1 MRRLIRAD
9 LRRILA
15 KPGFYICPL
24 ILFALFV
31 YGLFQSPIEYDSY
44 YDSLEIQLNY
54 LYPFLVLLPIFTCVY
69 GDELKS
75 GTMVTAIGR
84 GLSRTKVILAKFID
98 TLVLSL
104 TFCLFFLLMDQ
115 ITFDRFS
122 VVLTKVQILR
132 VLSAYLA
139 CWLKIQGF
147 CAFAAIFVY
156 LTWNSSVGVI
166 AGLIGPGAFSGFTRI
181 FQVLW
186 TAAGCALLLAGG
198 YLAGRGRRMEG
209 RQKTGSARAQDEEI
223 QQTFLVDQ
231 ARIWHILQGTL
242 LGADHSLETAREL
255 FAGAASE
262 GSRDAS
268 GSLKKTDLQFFC
280 DLLENAYALRRQ
292 LPQDAAIAEQVE
304 SIRYYLHERGI
315 ETVDYSR
322 QDGKR
327 FELLPGDDEAVT
339 IRPAF
344 LQDSVVVMRGIASGH

>member
-1 MRRLIRAD
+1 MEQRKKDEEQSLAAFLEQDKDMVMAQLSADRTQENAVRVLEKETDRLMYRAGAFD
-9 LRRILA
+9 ARKAPAAQGMLQ
-15 KPGFYICPL
+15 
-24 ILFALFV
+24 V
-31 YGLFQSPIEYDSY
+31 
-44 YDSLEIQLNY
+44 
-54 LYPFLVLLPIFTCVY
+54 
-69 GDELKS
+69 LKS
-75 GTMVTAIGR
+75 ALPLTAAV
-84 GLSRTKVILAKFID
+84 SEAQTWEKSAKKD
-98 TLVLSL
+98 AGKGSVRPPAL
-104 TFCLFFLLMDQ
+104 
-115 ITFDRFS
+115 S
-122 VVLTKVQILR
+122 VVCGIAGIL
-132 VLSAYLA
+132 
-139 CWLKIQGF
+139 C
-147 CAFAAIFVY
+147 
-156 LTWNSSVGVI
+156 VI

-262 GSRDAS
+262 DSRDAS
-268 GSLKKTDLQFFC
+268 GSLKKADLQFFC
-280 DLLENAYALRRQ
+280 ELLENAYALRRQ
-292 LPQDAAIAEQVE
+292 FPQDAAIAEQVE
-304 SIRYYLHERGI
+304 SIRYFLHERGI

-322 QDGKR
+322 QGGKW

>member
-1 MRRLIRAD
+1 MVMAQLSADRTQENAVRVLEKETDRLMYRAGAFD
-9 LRRILA
+9 ARKAPAAQGMLQ
-15 KPGFYICPL
+15 
-24 ILFALFV
+24 V
-31 YGLFQSPIEYDSY
+31 
-44 YDSLEIQLNY
+44 
-54 LYPFLVLLPIFTCVY
+54 
-69 GDELKS
+69 LKS
-75 GTMVTAIGR
+75 ALPLTATV
-84 GLSRTKVILAKFID
+84 SEVQTWEKSAKKD
-98 TLVLSL
+98 AGKGSVRPPAL
-104 TFCLFFLLMDQ
+104 
-115 ITFDRFS
+115 S
-122 VVLTKVQILR
+122 VVCGIAGIL
-132 VLSAYLA
+132 
-139 CWLKIQGF
+139 C
-147 CAFAAIFVY
+147 
-156 LTWNSSVGVI
+156 VI

-268 GSLKKTDLQFFC
+268 GSLKKADLQFFC
-280 DLLENAYALRRQ
+280 ELLENAYALRRQ
-292 LPQDAAIAEQVE
+292 FPQDAAIAEQVE

-322 QDGKR
+322 QDGKW

>member
-1 MRRLIRAD
+1 MEQRKKDEEQSLAAFLEQDKDMVMAQLSADRTQENAVRVLEKETDRLMYRAGAFD
-9 LRRILA
+9 ARKAPAAQGMLQ
-15 KPGFYICPL
+15 
-24 ILFALFV
+24 V
-31 YGLFQSPIEYDSY
+31 
-44 YDSLEIQLNY
+44 
-54 LYPFLVLLPIFTCVY
+54 
-69 GDELKS
+69 LKS
-75 GTMVTAIGR
+75 ALPLTATV
-84 GLSRTKVILAKFID
+84 SEVQTWEKSAKKD
-98 TLVLSL
+98 AGKGSVRPPAL
-104 TFCLFFLLMDQ
+104 
-115 ITFDRFS
+115 S
-122 VVLTKVQILR
+122 VVCGIAGIL
-132 VLSAYLA
+132 
-139 CWLKIQGF
+139 C
-147 CAFAAIFVY
+147 
-156 LTWNSSVGVI
+156 VI

-186 TAAGCALLLAGG
+186 TAAGCVLLLAGG

-262 GSRDAS
+262 DSRDAS
-268 GSLKKTDLQFFC
+268 GSLKKADLQFFC
-280 DLLENAYALRRQ
+280 ELLENAYALRRQ

-304 SIRYYLHERGI
+304 SIRYFLHERGI

-322 QDGKR
+322 QDEKW

>member
-1 MRRLIRAD
+1 MEQRKKDEEQSLAAFLEQDKDMVMAQLSADRTQENAVRVLEKETDRLMYRAGAFD
-9 LRRILA
+9 ARKAPAAQGMLQ
-15 KPGFYICPL
+15 
-24 ILFALFV
+24 V
-31 YGLFQSPIEYDSY
+31 
-44 YDSLEIQLNY
+44 
-54 LYPFLVLLPIFTCVY
+54 
-69 GDELKS
+69 LKS
-75 GTMVTAIGR
+75 ALPLTATV
-84 GLSRTKVILAKFID
+84 SEVQTWEKSAKKD
-98 TLVLSL
+98 AGKGSVRPPAL
-104 TFCLFFLLMDQ
+104 
-115 ITFDRFS
+115 S
-122 VVLTKVQILR
+122 VVCGIAGIL
-132 VLSAYLA
+132 
-139 CWLKIQGF
+139 C
-147 CAFAAIFVY
+147 
-156 LTWNSSVGVI
+156 VI

-198 YLAGRGRRMEG
+198 YLAGRDRRMEG
-209 RQKTGSARAQDEEI
+209 RQKTCSARAQDEEI

-268 GSLKKTDLQFFC
+268 GSLKKADLQFFC
-280 DLLENAYALRRQ
+280 ELLENAYALRRQ
-292 LPQDAAIAEQVE
+292 FPQDAAIAEQVE

-322 QDGKR
+322 QDGKW

>member
-1 MRRLIRAD
+1 MEQRKKDEEQSLAAFLEQDKDMVMAQLSADRTQENAVRVLEKETDRLMYRAGAFD
-9 LRRILA
+9 ARKAPAAQGMLQ
-15 KPGFYICPL
+15 
-24 ILFALFV
+24 V
-31 YGLFQSPIEYDSY
+31 
-44 YDSLEIQLNY
+44 
-54 LYPFLVLLPIFTCVY
+54 
-69 GDELKS
+69 LKS
-75 GTMVTAIGR
+75 ALPLTATVSEVQTWEKSAKKDAGKGSVRPPALSMVCGIAG
-84 GLSRTKVILAKFID
+84 IL
-98 TLVLSL
+98 
-104 TFCLFFLLMDQ
+104 C
-115 ITFDRFS
+115 
-122 VVLTKVQILR
+122 
-132 VLSAYLA
+132 
-139 CWLKIQGF
+139 
-147 CAFAAIFVY
+147 
-156 LTWNSSVGVI
+156 VI

-198 YLAGRGRRMEG
+198 YLAGRSRRMEG
-209 RQKTGSARAQDEEI
+209 RQKTGSVRAQDEEI

-268 GSLKKTDLQFFC
+268 GSLKKADLQFFC
-280 DLLENAYALRRQ
+280 ELLENAYALRRQ
-292 LPQDAAIAEQVE
+292 FPQDAAIAEQVE

-322 QDGKR
+322 QDGKW

>member
-1 MRRLIRAD
+1 MEQRKKEEEQSLAAFLEQDKDMVMAQLSADRTQENAVRVLEKETDRLMYRAGAFD
-9 LRRILA
+9 ARKAPAAQGMLQ
-15 KPGFYICPL
+15 
-24 ILFALFV
+24 V
-31 YGLFQSPIEYDSY
+31 
-44 YDSLEIQLNY
+44 
-54 LYPFLVLLPIFTCVY
+54 
-69 GDELKS
+69 LKS
-75 GTMVTAIGR
+75 ALPLTATV
-84 GLSRTKVILAKFID
+84 SEVQTWEKSAKKD
-98 TLVLSL
+98 AGKGSVRPPAL
-104 TFCLFFLLMDQ
+104 
-115 ITFDRFS
+115 S
-122 VVLTKVQILR
+122 VVCGIAGIL
-132 VLSAYLA
+132 
-139 CWLKIQGF
+139 C
-147 CAFAAIFVY
+147 
-156 LTWNSSVGVI
+156 VI

-268 GSLKKTDLQFFC
+268 GSLKKADLQFFC
-280 DLLENAYALRRQ
+280 ELLENAYALRRQ
-292 LPQDAAIAEQVE
+292 FPQDAAIAEQVE
-304 SIRYYLHERGI
+304 SIRYFLHERGI

-322 QDGKR
+322 QDGKW

>member
-1 MRRLIRAD
+1 MEQRKKDEEQSLAAFLEQDKDMVMAQLSADRTQENAVRVLEKETDRLMYRAGAFD
-9 LRRILA
+9 ARKAPAAQGMLQ
-15 KPGFYICPL
+15 
-24 ILFALFV
+24 V
-31 YGLFQSPIEYDSY
+31 
-44 YDSLEIQLNY
+44 
-54 LYPFLVLLPIFTCVY
+54 
-69 GDELKS
+69 LKS
-75 GTMVTAIGR
+75 ALPLTATV
-84 GLSRTKVILAKFID
+84 SEVQTWEKSAKKD
-98 TLVLSL
+98 AGKGSVRPPAL
-104 TFCLFFLLMDQ
+104 
-115 ITFDRFS
+115 S
-122 VVLTKVQILR
+122 VVCGIAGIL
-132 VLSAYLA
+132 
-139 CWLKIQGF
+139 C
-147 CAFAAIFVY
+147 
-156 LTWNSSVGVI
+156 VI
-166 AGLIGPGAFSGFTRI
+166 AGLIGPGTFSGFTRI

-209 RQKTGSARAQDEEI
+209 RQKTGSACAQDEEI

-242 LGADHSLETAREL
+242 LGADHSLETACEL

-268 GSLKKTDLQFFC
+268 GSLKKADLQFFC
-280 DLLENAYALRRQ
+280 ELLENAYALRRQ

-322 QDGKR
+322 QDGKW

>member
-1 MRRLIRAD
+1 MEQRKKDEEQSLAAFLEQDKDMVMAQLSADRTQENAVRVLEKETDRLMYRAGAFD
-9 LRRILA
+9 ARKAPAAQGMLQ
-15 KPGFYICPL
+15 
-24 ILFALFV
+24 V
-31 YGLFQSPIEYDSY
+31 
-44 YDSLEIQLNY
+44 
-54 LYPFLVLLPIFTCVY
+54 
-69 GDELKS
+69 LKS
-75 GTMVTAIGR
+75 ALPLTAAV
-84 GLSRTKVILAKFID
+84 SEVQTWEKSAKKD
-98 TLVLSL
+98 AGKGSVRPPAL
-104 TFCLFFLLMDQ
+104 
-115 ITFDRFS
+115 S
-122 VVLTKVQILR
+122 VVCGIAGIL
-132 VLSAYLA
+132 
-139 CWLKIQGF
+139 C
-147 CAFAAIFVY
+147 
-156 LTWNSSVGVI
+156 VI

-209 RQKTGSARAQDEEI
+209 RQKTGSARARDEEI

-268 GSLKKTDLQFFC
+268 GSLKKADLQFFC
-280 DLLENAYALRRQ
+280 ELLENAYALRRQ

-322 QDGKR
+322 QDGKW

>member
-1 MRRLIRAD
+1 MEQRKKDEEQSLAAFLEQDKDMVMAQLSADRTQENAVRVLEKETDRLMYRAGAFD
-9 LRRILA
+9 ARKAPAAQGMLQ
-15 KPGFYICPL
+15 
-24 ILFALFV
+24 V
-31 YGLFQSPIEYDSY
+31 
-44 YDSLEIQLNY
+44 
-54 LYPFLVLLPIFTCVY
+54 
-69 GDELKS
+69 LKS
-75 GTMVTAIGR
+75 ALPLTATV
-84 GLSRTKVILAKFID
+84 SEVQTWEKSAKKD
-98 TLVLSL
+98 AGKGSVRPPAL
-104 TFCLFFLLMDQ
+104 
-115 ITFDRFS
+115 S
-122 VVLTKVQILR
+122 VVCGIAGIL
-132 VLSAYLA
+132 
-139 CWLKIQGF
+139 C
-147 CAFAAIFVY
+147 
-156 LTWNSSVGVI
+156 VI

-209 RQKTGSARAQDEEI
+209 RQKTGSARARDEEI

-262 GSRDAS
+262 DSRDAS
-268 GSLKKTDLQFFC
+268 GSLKKADLQFFC
-280 DLLENAYALRRQ
+280 ELLENAYALRRQ

-304 SIRYYLHERGI
+304 SIRYFLHERGI

-322 QDGKR
+322 QDGKW

>member
-1 MRRLIRAD
+1 MEQRKKDEEQSLAAFLEQDKDMVMAQLSADRTQENAVRVLEKETDRLMYRAGAFD
-9 LRRILA
+9 ARKAPAAQGMLQ
-15 KPGFYICPL
+15 
-24 ILFALFV
+24 V
-31 YGLFQSPIEYDSY
+31 
-44 YDSLEIQLNY
+44 
-54 LYPFLVLLPIFTCVY
+54 
-69 GDELKS
+69 LKS
-75 GTMVTAIGR
+75 ALPLTATV
-84 GLSRTKVILAKFID
+84 SEVQTWEKSAKKD
-98 TLVLSL
+98 AEKGSVRPPAL
-104 TFCLFFLLMDQ
+104 
-115 ITFDRFS
+115 S
-122 VVLTKVQILR
+122 VVCGIAGIL
-132 VLSAYLA
+132 
-139 CWLKIQGF
+139 C
-147 CAFAAIFVY
+147 
-156 LTWNSSVGVI
+156 VI

-268 GSLKKTDLQFFC
+268 GSLKKADLQFFC
-280 DLLENAYALRRQ
+280 ELLENAYALRRQ
-292 LPQDAAIAEQVE
+292 FPQDAAIAEQVE

-322 QDGKR
+322 QDGKW

>member
-1 MRRLIRAD
+1 MEQSDMEQRKKEEEQSLAAFLEQDKDMVMAQLSADRTQENAVRVLEKETDRLMYRAGAFD
-9 LRRILA
+9 ARKAPAAQGMLQ
-15 KPGFYICPL
+15 
-24 ILFALFV
+24 V
-31 YGLFQSPIEYDSY
+31 
-44 YDSLEIQLNY
+44 
-54 LYPFLVLLPIFTCVY
+54 
-69 GDELKS
+69 LKS
-75 GTMVTAIGR
+75 ALPLTATV
-84 GLSRTKVILAKFID
+84 SEVQTWEKSAKKD
-98 TLVLSL
+98 AGKGSVRPPAL
-104 TFCLFFLLMDQ
+104 
-115 ITFDRFS
+115 S
-122 VVLTKVQILR
+122 VVCGIAGIL
-132 VLSAYLA
+132 
-139 CWLKIQGF
+139 C
-147 CAFAAIFVY
+147 
-156 LTWNSSVGVI
+156 VI

-268 GSLKKTDLQFFC
+268 GSLKKADLQFFC
-280 DLLENAYALRRQ
+280 ELLENAYALRRQ
-292 LPQDAAIAEQVE
+292 FPQDAAIAEQVE
-304 SIRYYLHERGI
+304 SIRYFLHERGI

-322 QDGKR
+322 QDGKW

>member
-1 MRRLIRAD
+1 MR
-9 LRRILA
+9 
-15 KPGFYICPL
+15 PP
-24 ILFALFV
+24 AL
-31 YGLFQSPIEYDSY
+31 
-44 YDSLEIQLNY
+44 
-54 LYPFLVLLPIFTCVY
+54 
-69 GDELKS
+69 
-75 GTMVTAIGR
+75 
-84 GLSRTKVILAKFID
+84 
-98 TLVLSL
+98 
-104 TFCLFFLLMDQ
+104 
-115 ITFDRFS
+115 S
-122 VVLTKVQILR
+122 VVCGIAGIL
-132 VLSAYLA
+132 
-139 CWLKIQGF
+139 C
-147 CAFAAIFVY
+147 
-156 LTWNSSVGVI
+156 VI

-268 GSLKKTDLQFFC
+268 GSLKKADLQFFC
-280 DLLENAYALRRQ
+280 ELLENAYALRRQ
-292 LPQDAAIAEQVE
+292 FPQDAAIAEQVE

-322 QDGKR
+322 QDGKW

>member
-1 MRRLIRAD
+1 MEQRKKEEEQSLAAFLEQDKDMVMAQLSADRTQENAVRVLEKETDRLMYRAGAFD
-9 LRRILA
+9 ARKAPAAQGMLQ
-15 KPGFYICPL
+15 
-24 ILFALFV
+24 V
-31 YGLFQSPIEYDSY
+31 
-44 YDSLEIQLNY
+44 
-54 LYPFLVLLPIFTCVY
+54 
-69 GDELKS
+69 LKS
-75 GTMVTAIGR
+75 ALPLTATV
-84 GLSRTKVILAKFID
+84 SEVQTWEKSAKKD
-98 TLVLSL
+98 AGKGSVRPPAL
-104 TFCLFFLLMDQ
+104 
-115 ITFDRFS
+115 S
-122 VVLTKVQILR
+122 VVCGIAGIL
-132 VLSAYLA
+132 
-139 CWLKIQGF
+139 C
-147 CAFAAIFVY
+147 
-156 LTWNSSVGVI
+156 VI

-268 GSLKKTDLQFFC
+268 GSLKKADLQFFC
-280 DLLENAYALRRQ
+280 ELLENAYALRRQ

-322 QDGKR
+322 QDGKW

>member
-1 MRRLIRAD
+1 MEQRKKDEEQSLAAFLEQDKDMVMAQLSADRTQENAVRVLEKETDRLMYRAGAFD
-9 LRRILA
+9 ARKAPAAQGMLQ
-15 KPGFYICPL
+15 
-24 ILFALFV
+24 V
-31 YGLFQSPIEYDSY
+31 
-44 YDSLEIQLNY
+44 
-54 LYPFLVLLPIFTCVY
+54 
-69 GDELKS
+69 LKS
-75 GTMVTAIGR
+75 ALPLTATV
-84 GLSRTKVILAKFID
+84 SEVQTWEKSAKKD
-98 TLVLSL
+98 AGKGSVRPPAL
-104 TFCLFFLLMDQ
+104 
-115 ITFDRFS
+115 S
-122 VVLTKVQILR
+122 VVCGIAGIL
-132 VLSAYLA
+132 
-139 CWLKIQGF
+139 C
-147 CAFAAIFVY
+147 
-156 LTWNSSVGVI
+156 VI

-268 GSLKKTDLQFFC
+268 GSLKKADLQFFC
-280 DLLENAYALRRQ
+280 ELLENAYALRRQ
-292 LPQDAAIAEQVE
+292 FPQDAAIAEQVE

-322 QDGKR
+322 QDGKW

>member
-1 MRRLIRAD
+1 MEQRKKDEEQSLAAFLEQDKDMVMAQLSADRTQENAVRVLEKETDRLMYRAGAFD
-9 LRRILA
+9 ARKAPAAQGMLQ
-15 KPGFYICPL
+15 
-24 ILFALFV
+24 V
-31 YGLFQSPIEYDSY
+31 
-44 YDSLEIQLNY
+44 
-54 LYPFLVLLPIFTCVY
+54 
-69 GDELKS
+69 LKS
-75 GTMVTAIGR
+75 ALPLTATV
-84 GLSRTKVILAKFID
+84 SEVQTWEKSAKKD
-98 TLVLSL
+98 AGKGSVRPPAL
-104 TFCLFFLLMDQ
+104 
-115 ITFDRFS
+115 S
-122 VVLTKVQILR
+122 VVCGIAGIL
-132 VLSAYLA
+132 
-139 CWLKIQGF
+139 C
-147 CAFAAIFVY
+147 
-156 LTWNSSVGVI
+156 VI

-268 GSLKKTDLQFFC
+268 GSLKKADLQFFC
-280 DLLENAYALRRQ
+280 ELLENAYALRRQ
-292 LPQDAAIAEQVE
+292 FPQDAAIAEQVE
-304 SIRYYLHERGI
+304 SIRYFLHERGI

-322 QDGKR
+322 QDGKW

>member
-1 MRRLIRAD
+1 MEQSDMEQRKKDEEQSLAAFLEQDKDMVMAQLSADRTQENAVRVLEKETDRLMYRAGAFD
-9 LRRILA
+9 ARKAPAAQGMLQ
-15 KPGFYICPL
+15 
-24 ILFALFV
+24 V
-31 YGLFQSPIEYDSY
+31 
-44 YDSLEIQLNY
+44 
-54 LYPFLVLLPIFTCVY
+54 
-69 GDELKS
+69 LKS
-75 GTMVTAIGR
+75 ALPLTATV
-84 GLSRTKVILAKFID
+84 SEAQTWEKSAKKD
-98 TLVLSL
+98 AGKGSVRPPAL
-104 TFCLFFLLMDQ
+104 
-115 ITFDRFS
+115 S
-122 VVLTKVQILR
+122 VVCGIAGIL
-132 VLSAYLA
+132 
-139 CWLKIQGF
+139 C
-147 CAFAAIFVY
+147 
-156 LTWNSSVGVI
+156 VI

-209 RQKTGSARAQDEEI
+209 RQKTGSVRAQDEEI

-242 LGADHSLETAREL
+242 LGADHGLETAREL

-268 GSLKKTDLQFFC
+268 GSLKKADLQFFC
-280 DLLENAYALRRQ
+280 ELLENAYALRRQ
-292 LPQDAAIAEQVE
+292 FPQDAAIAEQVE

-322 QDGKR
+322 QDGKW

>member
-1 MRRLIRAD
+1 MEQRKKDEEQSLAAFLEQDKDMVMAQLSADRTQENAVRVLEKETDRLMYRAGAFD
-9 LRRILA
+9 ARKAPAAQGMLQ
-15 KPGFYICPL
+15 
-24 ILFALFV
+24 V
-31 YGLFQSPIEYDSY
+31 
-44 YDSLEIQLNY
+44 
-54 LYPFLVLLPIFTCVY
+54 
-69 GDELKS
+69 LKS
-75 GTMVTAIGR
+75 ALPLTATV
-84 GLSRTKVILAKFID
+84 SEVQTWEKSAKKD
-98 TLVLSL
+98 AGKGSVRPPAL
-104 TFCLFFLLMDQ
+104 
-115 ITFDRFS
+115 S
-122 VVLTKVQILR
+122 VVCGIAGIL
-132 VLSAYLA
+132 
-139 CWLKIQGF
+139 C
-147 CAFAAIFVY
+147 
-156 LTWNSSVGVI
+156 VI
-166 AGLIGPGAFSGFTRI
+166 AGLIGPGAFFGFTRI

-262 GSRDAS
+262 DSRDAS
-268 GSLKKTDLQFFC
+268 GSLKKADLQFFC
-280 DLLENAYALRRQ
+280 ELLENAYALRRQ
-292 LPQDAAIAEQVE
+292 FPQDAAIAEQVE
-304 SIRYYLHERGI
+304 SIRYFLHERGI

-322 QDGKR
+322 QDGKW

>member
-1 MRRLIRAD
+1 MEQRKKDEEQSLAAFLEQDKDMVMAQLSADRTQENAVRVLEKETDRLMYRAGAFD
-9 LRRILA
+9 ARKDPAAQGMLQ
-15 KPGFYICPL
+15 
-24 ILFALFV
+24 V
-31 YGLFQSPIEYDSY
+31 
-44 YDSLEIQLNY
+44 
-54 LYPFLVLLPIFTCVY
+54 
-69 GDELKS
+69 LKS
-75 GTMVTAIGR
+75 ALPLTATV
-84 GLSRTKVILAKFID
+84 SEVQTWEKSAKKD
-98 TLVLSL
+98 AGKGSVRPPAL
-104 TFCLFFLLMDQ
+104 
-115 ITFDRFS
+115 S
-122 VVLTKVQILR
+122 VVCGIAGIL
-132 VLSAYLA
+132 
-139 CWLKIQGF
+139 C
-147 CAFAAIFVY
+147 
-156 LTWNSSVGVI
+156 VI
-166 AGLIGPGAFSGFTRI
+166 AGLIGPGTFSGFTRI

-268 GSLKKTDLQFFC
+268 GSLKKADLQFFC
-280 DLLENAYALRRQ
+280 ELLENAYALRRQ

-322 QDGKR
+322 QDGKW

>member
-1 MRRLIRAD
+1 MEQRKKDEEQSLAAFLEQDKDMVMAQLSADRTQENAVRVLEKETDRLMYRAGAFD
-9 LRRILA
+9 ARKAPAAQGMLQ
-15 KPGFYICPL
+15 
-24 ILFALFV
+24 V
-31 YGLFQSPIEYDSY
+31 
-44 YDSLEIQLNY
+44 
-54 LYPFLVLLPIFTCVY
+54 
-69 GDELKS
+69 LKS
-75 GTMVTAIGR
+75 ALPLTATV
-84 GLSRTKVILAKFID
+84 SEVQTWEKSAKKD
-98 TLVLSL
+98 AGKGSVRPPAL
-104 TFCLFFLLMDQ
+104 
-115 ITFDRFS
+115 S
-122 VVLTKVQILR
+122 VVCGIAGIL
-132 VLSAYLA
+132 
-139 CWLKIQGF
+139 C
-147 CAFAAIFVY
+147 
-156 LTWNSSVGVI
+156 VI

-268 GSLKKTDLQFFC
+268 GSLKKADLQFFC
-280 DLLENAYALRRQ
+280 ELLENAYALRRQ

-304 SIRYYLHERGI
+304 SIRYFLHERGI

-322 QDGKR
+322 QDGKW

>member
-1 MRRLIRAD
+1 MEQRKKDEEQSLAAFLEQDKDMVMAQLSADRTQENAVRVLEKETDRLMYRAGAFD
-9 LRRILA
+9 ARKAPAAQGMLQ
-15 KPGFYICPL
+15 
-24 ILFALFV
+24 V
-31 YGLFQSPIEYDSY
+31 
-44 YDSLEIQLNY
+44 
-54 LYPFLVLLPIFTCVY
+54 
-69 GDELKS
+69 LKS
-75 GTMVTAIGR
+75 ALPLTATV
-84 GLSRTKVILAKFID
+84 SEVQTWEKSAKKD
-98 TLVLSL
+98 AGKGSVRPPAL
-104 TFCLFFLLMDQ
+104 
-115 ITFDRFS
+115 S
-122 VVLTKVQILR
+122 VVCGIAGIL
-132 VLSAYLA
+132 
-139 CWLKIQGF
+139 C
-147 CAFAAIFVY
+147 
-156 LTWNSSVGVI
+156 VI

-268 GSLKKTDLQFFC
+268 GSLKKADLQFFC
-280 DLLENAYALRRQ
+280 ELLENAYALRRQ

>member
-1 MRRLIRAD
+1 MEQSDMEQRKKDEEQSLAAFLEQDKDMVMAQLSADRTQENAVRVLEKETDRLMYRAGAFD
-9 LRRILA
+9 ARKAPAAQGMLQ
-15 KPGFYICPL
+15 
-24 ILFALFV
+24 V
-31 YGLFQSPIEYDSY
+31 
-44 YDSLEIQLNY
+44 
-54 LYPFLVLLPIFTCVY
+54 
-69 GDELKS
+69 LKS
-75 GTMVTAIGR
+75 ALPLTATV
-84 GLSRTKVILAKFID
+84 SEVQTWEKSAKKD
-98 TLVLSL
+98 AGKGSVRPPAL
-104 TFCLFFLLMDQ
+104 
-115 ITFDRFS
+115 S
-122 VVLTKVQILR
+122 VVCGIAGIL
-132 VLSAYLA
+132 
-139 CWLKIQGF
+139 C
-147 CAFAAIFVY
+147 
-156 LTWNSSVGVI
+156 VI

-186 TAAGCALLLAGG
+186 TAAGCVLLLAGG

-262 GSRDAS
+262 DSRDAS
-268 GSLKKTDLQFFC
+268 GSLKKADLQFFC
-280 DLLENAYALRRQ
+280 ELLENAYALRRQ
-292 LPQDAAIAEQVE
+292 FPQDAAIAEQVE

-322 QDGKR
+322 QDGKW

>member
-1 MRRLIRAD
+1 MEQRKKDEEQSLAAFLEQDKDMVMAQLSADRTQENAVRVLEKETDRLMYRAGAFD
-9 LRRILA
+9 ARKAPAAQGMLQ
-15 KPGFYICPL
+15 
-24 ILFALFV
+24 V
-31 YGLFQSPIEYDSY
+31 
-44 YDSLEIQLNY
+44 
-54 LYPFLVLLPIFTCVY
+54 
-69 GDELKS
+69 LKS
-75 GTMVTAIGR
+75 ALPLTATV
-84 GLSRTKVILAKFID
+84 SEVQTWEKSAKKD
-98 TLVLSL
+98 AGKGSVRPPAL
-104 TFCLFFLLMDQ
+104 
-115 ITFDRFS
+115 S
-122 VVLTKVQILR
+122 VVCGIAGIL
-132 VLSAYLA
+132 
-139 CWLKIQGF
+139 C
-147 CAFAAIFVY
+147 
-156 LTWNSSVGVI
+156 VI
-166 AGLIGPGAFSGFTRI
+166 AGMIGPGAFSGFTRI

-268 GSLKKTDLQFFC
+268 GSLKKADLQFFC
-280 DLLENAYALRRQ
+280 ELLENAYALRRQ
-292 LPQDAAIAEQVE
+292 FPQDAAIAEQVE

-322 QDGKR
+322 QDGKW

>member
-1 MRRLIRAD
+1 MEQSDMEQRKKDEEQSLAAFLEQDKDMVMAQLSADRTQENAVRVLEKETDRLMYRAGAFD
-9 LRRILA
+9 ARKAPAAQGMLQ
-15 KPGFYICPL
+15 
-24 ILFALFV
+24 V
-31 YGLFQSPIEYDSY
+31 
-44 YDSLEIQLNY
+44 
-54 LYPFLVLLPIFTCVY
+54 
-69 GDELKS
+69 LKS
-75 GTMVTAIGR
+75 ALPLTATV
-84 GLSRTKVILAKFID
+84 SEVQTWEKSAKKD
-98 TLVLSL
+98 AGKGSVRPPAL
-104 TFCLFFLLMDQ
+104 
-115 ITFDRFS
+115 S
-122 VVLTKVQILR
+122 VVCGIAGIL
-132 VLSAYLA
+132 
-139 CWLKIQGF
+139 C
-147 CAFAAIFVY
+147 
-156 LTWNSSVGVI
+156 VI

-268 GSLKKTDLQFFC
+268 GSLKKADLQFFC
-280 DLLENAYALRRQ
+280 ELLENAYALRRQ
-292 LPQDAAIAEQVE
+292 FPQDAAIAEQVE
-304 SIRYYLHERGI
+304 SIRYFLHERGI

-322 QDGKR
+322 QDGKW

>member
-1 MRRLIRAD
+1 MEQSEMEQRKKDEEQSLAAFLEQDKDMVMAQLSADRTQENAVRVLEKETDRLMYRAGAFD
-9 LRRILA
+9 ARKAPAAQGMLQ
-15 KPGFYICPL
+15 
-24 ILFALFV
+24 V
-31 YGLFQSPIEYDSY
+31 
-44 YDSLEIQLNY
+44 
-54 LYPFLVLLPIFTCVY
+54 
-69 GDELKS
+69 LKS
-75 GTMVTAIGR
+75 ALPLTATV
-84 GLSRTKVILAKFID
+84 SEVQTWEKSAKKD
-98 TLVLSL
+98 AGKGSVRPPAL
-104 TFCLFFLLMDQ
+104 
-115 ITFDRFS
+115 S
-122 VVLTKVQILR
+122 VVCGIAGIL
-132 VLSAYLA
+132 
-139 CWLKIQGF
+139 C
-147 CAFAAIFVY
+147 
-156 LTWNSSVGVI
+156 VI

-268 GSLKKTDLQFFC
+268 GSLKKADLQFFC
-280 DLLENAYALRRQ
+280 ELLENAYALRRQ
-292 LPQDAAIAEQVE
+292 FPQDAAIAEQVE

-322 QDGKR
+322 QDGKW

>member
-1 MRRLIRAD
+1 MEQRKKDEEQSLAAFLEQDKDMVMAQLSADRTQENAVRVLEKETDRLMYRAGAFD
-9 LRRILA
+9 ARKAPAAQGMLQ
-15 KPGFYICPL
+15 
-24 ILFALFV
+24 V
-31 YGLFQSPIEYDSY
+31 
-44 YDSLEIQLNY
+44 
-54 LYPFLVLLPIFTCVY
+54 
-69 GDELKS
+69 LKS
-75 GTMVTAIGR
+75 ALPLTATV
-84 GLSRTKVILAKFID
+84 SEVQTWEKSAKKD
-98 TLVLSL
+98 AGKGSVRPPAL
-104 TFCLFFLLMDQ
+104 
-115 ITFDRFS
+115 S
-122 VVLTKVQILR
+122 VVCGIAGIL
-132 VLSAYLA
+132 
-139 CWLKIQGF
+139 C
-147 CAFAAIFVY
+147 
-156 LTWNSSVGVI
+156 VI

-186 TAAGCALLLAGG
+186 TAVGCALLLAGG

-209 RQKTGSARAQDEEI
+209 RQKTGSVRAQDEEI

-268 GSLKKTDLQFFC
+268 GSLKKADLQFFC
-280 DLLENAYALRRQ
+280 ELLENAYALRRQ

-322 QDGKR
+322 QDGKW

>member
-1 MRRLIRAD
+1 MEQRKKDEEQSLAAFLEQDKDMVMAQLSADRTQENAVRVLEKETDRLMYRAGAFD
-9 LRRILA
+9 ARKAPAAQGMLQ
-15 KPGFYICPL
+15 
-24 ILFALFV
+24 V
-31 YGLFQSPIEYDSY
+31 
-44 YDSLEIQLNY
+44 
-54 LYPFLVLLPIFTCVY
+54 
-69 GDELKS
+69 LKS
-75 GTMVTAIGR
+75 ALPLTATV
-84 GLSRTKVILAKFID
+84 SEVQTWEKSAKKD
-98 TLVLSL
+98 AGKGSVRPPAL
-104 TFCLFFLLMDQ
+104 
-115 ITFDRFS
+115 S
-122 VVLTKVQILR
+122 VVCGIAGIL
-132 VLSAYLA
+132 
-139 CWLKIQGF
+139 C
-147 CAFAAIFVY
+147 
-156 LTWNSSVGVI
+156 VI

-209 RQKTGSARAQDEEI
+209 RQKTGSVRAQDEEI

-268 GSLKKTDLQFFC
+268 GSLKKADLQFFC
-280 DLLENAYALRRQ
+280 ELLENAYALRRQ
-292 LPQDAAIAEQVE
+292 FPQDAAIAEQVE

-322 QDGKR
+322 QDGKW